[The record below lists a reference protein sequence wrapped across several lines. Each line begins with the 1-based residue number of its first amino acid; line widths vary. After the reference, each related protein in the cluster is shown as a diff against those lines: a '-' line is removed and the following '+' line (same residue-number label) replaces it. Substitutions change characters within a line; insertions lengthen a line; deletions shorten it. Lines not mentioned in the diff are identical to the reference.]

1 MQRFCETIEN
11 SLNIYKALAKRRQG
25 VLQQGGRRRAQRR
38 QRFRLHKR
46 NIFFM
51 FSVFFLPTNF
61 PQIVLTAPEG
71 VWTFSHISMWWP
83 AAAPAPTAAVAA
95 YHPEET
101 CFSAKEIQNAKTE
114 SCKNARFINIYQL
127 VRAVRS
133 RRAIAIASRRENNCA
148 ACHKYEMFAAAK

>member
-25 VLQQGGRRRAQRR
+25 SVAGKEWGGLGLDKGFVYIRE
-38 QRFRLHKR
+38 
-46 NIFFM
+46 IFSLCFL
-51 FSVFFLPTNF
+51 FSFFLPTNF
-61 PQIVLTAPEG
+61 PHIFLTAPEG

-83 AAAPAPTAAVAA
+83 AAAAPEAVAA

-101 CFSAKEIQNAKTE
+101 CFAAKEIQNAKTE
-114 SCKNARFINIYQL
+114 NCKNARFINIYQSM
-127 VRAVRS
+127 RAVRS
-133 RRAIAIASRRENNCA
+133 RRAIAMASRRENICA